1 MPVKIA
7 RSAPRPS
14 FGLPE
19 LLVAIHTSRQS
30 CSKAGK
36 ARIFALVWELSGE
49 SRIQT
54 EFFSALLGADSD
66 GLGGQPPEVA
76 RGPKATV
83 SDKIVVGS
91 SKLGPRKNDH
101 GRSVMSRWKI
111 LSATTVL
118 AAIVVASTASPPV
131 CARELQPLAAATPEQ
146 VGMSAERLGRITT
159 MLKKEIADGKLPGA
173 VVMVARKGKIVYSDA
188 IGFQDRGANTPM
200 TRDSIFRIYS
210 MTKPLASVAAMMLVE
225 DGVIQLTDPVSKF
238 LPAFKDMQVSVAT
251 TGADGKAT
259 YTNVPAAKPI
269 LVQDLLRHSAGL
281 AYAEITK
288 NEPVKAAYVGAKFS
302 QPGVHEYDSRGMT
315 PAEQV
320 ERIAKAPLVH
330 QPGTTWE
337 YSMAVDILGRG
348 VEAASSKRLGAF
360 LDERLF
366 KPLKMVDTSFWLPAS
381 KMSLLAQPLPVDPAS
396 GQKTSVLDVS
406 AEPMNDSGGAG
417 ALSTATDYLRFGQ
430 MLLNGGELDGVR
442 VLSRSTIKLM
452 TSDHLG
458 TRIAAPLQPG
468 ELLLGTPGYTFG
480 LGFAV
485 RQGDGVAGVSGS
497 AGEFMWAGYAGTYFW
512 VDPREEIVGVYMTQ
526 APSPIRAYYRK
537 MVKGLVYQALVD

>member
-1 MPVKIA
+1 
-7 RSAPRPS
+7 
-14 FGLPE
+14 
-19 LLVAIHTSRQS
+19 
-30 CSKAGK
+30 
-36 ARIFALVWELSGE
+36 
-49 SRIQT
+49 
-54 EFFSALLGADSD
+54 
-66 GLGGQPPEVA
+66 
-76 RGPKATV
+76 
-83 SDKIVVGS
+83 
-91 SKLGPRKNDH
+91 
-101 GRSVMSRWKI
+101 MSRWKI
-111 LSATTVL
+111 LAATTAL
-118 AAIVVASTASPPV
+118 AAMVVATAASLPV
-131 CARELQPLAAATPEQ
+131 CARELQPLVAAAPEQ
-146 VGMSAERLGRITT
+146 VGMSAERLGRIST
-159 MLKKEIADGKLPGA
+159 MLKKEIDDGKLPGA
-173 VVMVARKGKIVYSDA
+173 VVMVARKGRIVYSDA

-225 DGVIQLTDPVSKF
+225 DGVIQLTDPVAKF
-238 LPAFKDMQVSVAT
+238 LPAFKDMQVSVAA

-288 NEPVKAAYVGAKFS
+288 NEPVKAAYVDAKFS
-302 QPGVHEYDSRGMT
+302 RPGVHEYNSRGMT

-348 VEAASSKRLGAF
+348 VEAASSKRLAAF

-366 KPLKMVDTSFWLPAS
+366 KPLKMVDSSFWLPAS
-381 KMSLLAQPLPVDPAS
+381 KMSRLAQPLPVDPAS

-417 ALSTATDYLRFGQ
+417 ALSTASDYLRFGQ
-430 MLLNGGELDGVR
+430 MLLNGGELDGAR
-442 VLSRSTIKLM
+442 VMSRSTIKLM

-512 VDPREEIVGVYMTQ
+512 VDPKEELVGVYMTQ
-526 APSPIRAYYRK
+526 APSPIRAYYRR
-537 MVKGLVYQALVD
+537 MFKGLVYQALVD